1 MLSKR
6 EKKEQIAIMTREIK
20 QLQTNNHPY
29 HLITNSL
36 EARERSLDIVRLNVN
51 LLMRGENAAALN
63 WAANEPEI

>member
-1 MLSKR
+1 
-6 EKKEQIAIMTREIK
+6 MTREIK